1 MSAENRILIM
11 QYPLTCFL
19 IENDPDD
26 QEIFGMALQE
36 AAPDA
41 SCVCANSGVQALE
54 LLEQDLSFVP
64 SLVIMDMNMPLMD
77 GKECL
82 QALKA
87 MERLREVPVYMY
99 STTADPLSVS
109 EVKGLGAVDFF
120 EKPASF
126 HELTALL
133 RQLVEA
139 HKNLSSAKE

>member
-1 MSAENRILIM
+1 M
-11 QYPLTCFL
+11 QYPLKCFL
-19 IENDPDD
+19 IENDLDD

-36 AAPDA
+36 AAPEA
-41 SCVCANSGVQALE
+41 SCVFANSGVEALE
-54 LLEQDLSFVP
+54 LLEQDPSFVP

-99 STTADPLSVS
+99 STTADPLSVA

-120 EKPASF
+120 EKPTSF
-126 HELTALL
+126 QELTALL
-133 RQLVEA
+133 GQLVQSY
-139 HKNLSSAKE
+139 KNLSSAKE